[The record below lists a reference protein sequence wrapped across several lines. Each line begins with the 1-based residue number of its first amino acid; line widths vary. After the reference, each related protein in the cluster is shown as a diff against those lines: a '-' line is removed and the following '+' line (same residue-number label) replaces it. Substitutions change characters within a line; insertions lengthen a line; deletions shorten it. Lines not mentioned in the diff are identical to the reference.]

1 MLALNHSL
9 LTATITIELIKKEL
23 ISFCVMPTRQWAGVY
38 LIIDSFLF
46 NALIMQK
53 LLNTYFFVPCSQL
66 WQRAFTPTKFS
77 LVATL
82 VLFLMGLS
90 QQAAFAQTEASS
102 TEFYKN
108 FVILNQNNY
117 YYTVY
122 KQAGNPFGTIFQDA
136 HIVGPG
142 LNGSFDR
149 GAGQLLIGGEANT
162 TIKRG
167 DDLYTPQMYYKVY
180 LQGTPNSEDLP
191 FTPLTLNFQN
201 SGSDGFSNSKKW
213 SNTTNGSNLLAAT
226 SGPGTYVL
234 EVYYSAFGTYNNSGG
249 SGNFNIFDTRA
260 PFVNYTATFDVSG
273 SVPLTWNGSQG
284 DDWLDTRNWTPNG
297 RPNSETDVTIPFLT
311 STDAKYP
318 TIYNN
323 DRGPVAV
330 RTLTLQGQSDNTV
343 GGRTSLV
350 GGELQIYGNFRDL
363 NAGFIQT
370 GGKLTF
376 AGGTQDID
384 GGRFTTVQ
392 VQGGGSKRL
401 SGQLSISNELTFAG
415 VNSVIETPTNNTANF
430 NVNLEL
436 GARITGETENSYVSG
451 ILVGRSQALT
461 ASTPGTFG
469 NIGVEVRPAG
479 TYSDLIIA
487 TRRTGTSYTGT
498 GPKNASVTRSF
509 SFNKNLSSAFDLTF
523 DYRTAELNGLTPSKF
538 VVYRSVN
545 GAAPFENLGSTSST
559 SNKVTLQGATGD
571 LAATFTVGEG
581 VNPLPVTLVSFT
593 ATPTAQG
600 GALLRWTTATE
611 TNNKGFG
618 IERQLTS
625 DGTWQSVGYLA
636 SGNNAN
642 GGTYEYTDKSLSSAA
657 FTPQAYYRLR
667 QEDQDGKLNYSPV
680 AVVARQAVVAST
692 NLLLSP
698 VPVTGASISLAFAE
712 AGQAGSEIS
721 ITNTQGQRLYSY
733 TTQASADA
741 ALNLPVERLAAGVY
755 IVSVRVPGQALR
767 HARFVKL

>member
-1 MLALNHSL
+1 
-9 LTATITIELIKKEL
+9 
-23 ISFCVMPTRQWAGVY
+23 
-38 LIIDSFLF
+38 
-46 NALIMQK
+46 
-53 LLNTYFFVPCSQL
+53 VPCSQL
-66 WQRAFTPTKFS
+66 WQRAFTPTKAS

-82 VLFLMGLS
+82 MLLLMGLS
-90 QQAAFAQTEASS
+90 QQAAFAQTQASS

-108 FVILNQNNY
+108 FVVLNYRAQNNQPPQDNY
-117 YYTVY
+117 YYTAY
-122 KQAGNPFGTIFQDA
+122 KQAGSPFGTRFQDA
-136 HIVGPG
+136 RIIGPDAK
-142 LNGSFDR
+142 GSFDR
-149 GAGQLLIGGEANT
+149 GTGKLLIGGEANT
-162 TIKRG
+162 TIKSG

-191 FTPLTLNFQN
+191 FTPLTLNFQK

-213 SNTTNGSNLLAAT
+213 SNTTTGSNLLAAT

-249 SGNFNIFDTRA
+249 SGDFNIFDTRA

-273 SVPLTWNGSQG
+273 SVPLTWNGTQG
-284 DDWLDTRNWTPNG
+284 DDWLDSRNWTPNG
-297 RPNSETDVTIPFLT
+297 RPNSETDVTIPYLN
-311 STDAKYP
+311 SNNAKYP

-330 RTLTLQGQSDNTV
+330 RTLTLQGQSDNKV

-384 GGRFTTVQ
+384 GGLFTTVQ
-392 VQGGGSKRL
+392 VQGSGPKRL
-401 SGQLSISNELTFAG
+401 SGQLSISNELAFVG
-415 VNSVIETPTNNTANF
+415 ENSVIETPTNNTATF
-430 NVNLEL
+430 NVSLEL

-479 TYSDLIIA
+479 TYSDVIIA

-509 SFNKNLSSAFDLTF
+509 SFNKNLNSAFDLTF
-523 DYRTAELNGLTPSKF
+523 NYRTAELNGLTASNF

-545 GAAPFENLGSTSST
+545 GAAPFENIGSTSST
-559 SNKVTLQGATGD
+559 SNKVILQGTTGD

-581 VNPLPVTLVSFT
+581 INPLPVTLVSFT
-593 ATPTAQG
+593 AAPTAQG
-600 GALLRWTTATE
+600 AALLRWATATE

-625 DGTWQSVGYLA
+625 EAAWQSVGYLA
-636 SGNNAN
+636 SGNNAT
-642 GGTYEYTDKSLSSAA
+642 GGTYEYTDKSLTNVA
-657 FTPQAYYRLR
+657 FSPQAYYRLR
-667 QEDQDGKLNYSPV
+667 QEDQDGKVSYSPV
-680 AVVARQAVVAST
+680 AVVSRQAVATSSD
-692 NLLLSP
+692 LLLSP
-698 VPVTGASISLAFAE
+698 VPVTGSNISLTFAE
-712 AGQAGSEIS
+712 ANQGGAEIT
-721 ITNTQGQRLYSY
+721 ITNTQGQRLFSQ

-741 ALNLPVERLAAGVY
+741 ALSLPVERLAAGVY
-755 IVSVRVPGQALR
+755 IVSVRVPGQAVR